1 MNFKFLKAAIVSIVL
16 TVSSF
21 ANAGLITL
29 SVSGTDVNDSSNYY
43 LANITFDDSIAG
55 ESGSNTILGITDF
68 QMRTFGAFET
78 TFGFE
83 DIDRFSWYYLYSN
96 DLGSPRVYEG
106 LSNRAY
112 FAIGVSNDDGYSM
125 TNTNYISQGLYL
137 NNSQLVRYLNDPI
150 GSRTAVLEPSTAV
163 PEPSTLAI
171 FALGL
176 MGLASRRFKKQS

>member
-1 MNFKFLKAAIVSIVL
+1 MNFKFLKTAIVSIVL
-16 TVSSF
+16 TVSGF

-29 SVSGTDVNDSSNYY
+29 NVSGTDYNDSSNYY

-68 QMRTFGAFET
+68 QMQTFGAFET

-83 DIDRFSWYYLYSN
+83 DIDGFFWNYLYSN
-96 DLGSPRVYEG
+96 DLGTPGTFEG
-106 LSNRAY
+106 LNNRAW

-125 TNTNYISQGLYL
+125 TNSNYIWQDLYL
-137 NNSQLVRYLNDPI
+137 NNSQLVRYTNDPI
-150 GSRTAVLEPSTAV
+150 GSRTAV